1 MFDIL
6 VLSIS
11 IWNKLD
17 KKLTIR
23 IGDHLVI
30 YPKKER
36 PETNDMKEM

>member
-1 MFDIL
+1 VFDIL

-23 IGDHLVI
+23 LGDRLVI
-30 YPKKER
+30 YPKKDR
-36 PETNDMKEM
+36 PETNDIKEM